1 MTPFNF
7 IFYFNICNVTV
18 CNIHTF
24 PSWKMYN
31 LVFHRKVFKSRVLS
45 ETNWSSLGG
54 EILSPLR
61 WMQVVSRYLT
71 CLPLCLFSLV
81 FWLML
86 LTVRQIQR
94 GVLWLGQWSSV
105 ERLSVWKNTHMNILC
120 RWQWVCLRRVNCWKK
135 KSRNYWDCIR
145 SLLFCFGTDS
155 DPWAVPQCWA
165 SVKSSSADGRIVLS
179 PAQGR

>member
-61 WMQVVSRYLT
+61 WMQVVSQYLT

-94 GVLWLGQWSSV
+94 GVLWLGLWSSV

-135 KSRNYWDCIR
+135 KSKNIEIAFALCYFVLVQTVIHELFHVLGFSQELFSRWKDC
-145 SLLFCFGTDS
+145 SLS
-155 DPWAVPQCWA
+155 
-165 SVKSSSADGRIVLS
+165 
-179 PAQGR
+179 AQGR